1 MSRTEPGGSPPAGPV
16 SGAVGDPIDRRRFLV
31 LMGGAALYAAAS
43 PRAAS
48 AGKDTPPRYR
58 VPALPSDLPS
68 SQVEVARALI
78 GAAILAPSDWNT
90 QPWSFE
96 VDGAAIRIVADPQR
110 ALPAADPDRRGM
122 MIALGAALEN
132 LLVAARAYGLRP
144 AVAYF
149 PHAGA
154 NGVVAEVV
162 WRDGETLRDTGMSAA
177 IPERRTNRREYDG
190 RAILPQSRAQLTAQI
205 PETLA
210 LHWIDER
217 DALRDAADLV
227 HDATREQ
234 ILDPRVQ
241 AEQFGWMRFD
251 DDAEKRRDGIPVD
264 ALELGGFS
272 GWFASHTYNPNSR
285 FLHFGAD
292 GAAKQARSQVRSSGA
307 LALLCGS
314 RREEMQWLMAGQA
327 FERFALKATQ
337 LGVAHQALSAPLE
350 SEHHRMAL
358 LRLFGAAG
366 EDPLVLLRLGHARP
380 PKAIPRRALAT
391 VASFRTT

>member
-16 SGAVGDPIDRRRFLV
+16 SGPVGDPIDLRRFLV
-31 LMGGAALYAAAS
+31 LMGGAAVAAVT

-48 AGKDTPPRYR
+48 AGKDTPARYR
-58 VPALPSDLPS
+58 VPALPSDLPT

-96 VDGAAIRIVADPQR
+96 VDGASIRIVADAQR
-110 ALPAADPDRRGM
+110 AMTATDPERRGM

-144 AVAYF
+144 GVAYF
-149 PHAGA
+149 PHGGA
-154 NGVVAEVV
+154 NGVVAEIA
-162 WRDGETLRDTGMSAA
+162 WRDGETQRDTGMMAA

-190 RAILPQSRAQLTAQI
+190 RAILPQSRAQITAQI

-210 LHWIDER
+210 LHWIDDR
-217 DALRDAADLV
+217 DLLRDAADLI

-234 ILDPRVQ
+234 IMDPRIQ
-241 AEQFGWMRFD
+241 AEQFSWMRFD
-251 DDAEKRRDGIPVD
+251 DAAEKRRDGIPVD

-272 GWFASHTYNPNSR
+272 GWFASHTYNPESR

-292 GAAKQARSQVRSSGA
+292 GAAKQARSQVRSSGG
-307 LALLCGS
+307 LALLTGA
-314 RREEMQWLMAGQA
+314 RREEAQWLMAGQA
-327 FERFALKATQ
+327 FERVALKATQ
-337 LGVAHQALSAPLE
+337 LGVAHQAISAPIE
-350 SEHHRMAL
+350 SERHRTAL

-366 EDPLVLLRLGHARP
+366 EDPLVLLRLGHAKP
-380 PKAIPRRALAT
+380 PQAIPRRTVAT

>member
-1 MSRTEPGGSPPAGPV
+1 
-16 SGAVGDPIDRRRFLV
+16 
-31 LMGGAALYAAAS
+31 MGGAVVWAAAA

-48 AGKDTPPRYR
+48 AGKDANPDYR
-58 VPALPSDLPS
+58 VPVLPSDLPT

-96 VDGAAIRIVADPQR
+96 VDGASIRIVADPQR
-110 ALPAADPDRRGM
+110 ALPASDPERRGM

-149 PHAGA
+149 PHGGA

-162 WRDGETLRDTGMSAA
+162 WRDGETQRDTGMFAA
-177 IPERRTNRREYDG
+177 VPERRTNRREYDG
-190 RAILPQSRAQLTAQI
+190 RAILPQARAQLTAQV

-217 DALRDAADLV
+217 DGLRDAADV
-227 HDATREQ
+227 IHDATREQ
-234 ILDPRVQ
+234 ILDPRIQ

-251 DDAEKRRDGIPVD
+251 DEAEKRRDGIPVD

-292 GAAKQARSQVRSSGA
+292 GAAKQARSQVRSAGA
-307 LALLCGS
+307 LALLCGQ
-314 RREEMQWLMAGQA
+314 RREEAQWLMAGQA

-337 LGVAHQALSAPLE
+337 LGIAHQALSAPLE
-350 SEHHRMAL
+350 SGSHRSAL
-358 LRLFGAAG
+358 LRVFGAAG
-366 EDPLVLLRLGHARP
+366 EDPLVLLRLGHAKP
-380 PKAIPRRALAT
+380 PRAIPRRALAT